1 MSDIVKKY
9 QHYFTESVRLQEMVN
24 EQAAYIEELEEAVTT
39 LSEIFDSPEGKLALG
54 SYQVKAKESLNKA
67 RKDRKRAE
75 GDAEEILYDRRGGVA
90 VGARQ
95 RTADEAERV
104 NRRNQRE
111 GGGSPTIERAQEMA
125 KDAFDTIQKRK
136 AGLKLADKQRAKID
150 ARDEARKEA
159 EAKAKGIDRF
169 NMHIKDAN
177 GRLVRNPYYKER
189 ETEDIPPDF
198 KLPTKK

>member
-9 QHYFTESVRLQEMVN
+9 QHYFAESVKLQETVN

-39 LSEIFDSPEGKLALG
+39 LSEIFDSPEGQLALG
-54 SYQVKAKESLNKA
+54 SYQVKARESLNKA

-75 GDAEEILYDRRGGVA
+75 GDAEEILYDRRGGPE
-90 VGARQ
+90 VGARKL
-95 RTADEAERV
+95 TADEAERV

-111 GGGSPTIERAQEMA
+111 GGPTVERAQEMA

-136 AGLKLADKQRAKID
+136 RGLKLADNQRAKID

-169 NMHIKDAN
+169 NMHMKDAT

-189 ETEDIPPDF
+189 EIEDIPPDF